1 MRPGRADHGAVPILF
16 GGLLEEKRKESCAW
30 RALKSVFARE
40 REMKIEPFFQPIYL
54 DVKRKALVSTV
65 CGTQYRGQGCNK
77 LYY

>member
-1 MRPGRADHGAVPILF
+1 MGLDVLITGQYQYCLEGCWKRSARRAA
-16 GGLLEEKRKESCAW
+16 

-65 CGTQYRGQGCNK
+65 GTQYRGCNK
-77 LYY
+77 VYK